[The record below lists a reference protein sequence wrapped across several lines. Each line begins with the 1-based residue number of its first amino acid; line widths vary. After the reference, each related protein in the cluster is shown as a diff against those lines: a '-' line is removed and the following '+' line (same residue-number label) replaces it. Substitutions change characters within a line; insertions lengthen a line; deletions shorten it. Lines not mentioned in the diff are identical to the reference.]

1 LEEARIMPM
10 TTGQEQSPVPTK
22 VSMGVRLDEA
32 AATVHRVTL
41 PRLLLYPLAS
51 ITAALLLPMAE
62 YVGWVVAGL
71 GLEAWLWYATRA
83 QFAHRAVGVTRRAN
97 FVACFTAIN
106 LLWLLLGGLCWRTS
120 TAEGQATAVLLGVS
134 VVSLVGILAYASPVM
149 YLIAGAMP
157 ALSALLII
165 GLHDGRRVEHLAPV
179 LLTAALGLIFALGRA
194 RETPSAQA
202 AQRELK
208 ASLAQYRLLAENIT
222 DVIAHSNLNGEL
234 IYLSPSAK
242 AVLGYEPQ
250 ELLGVTI
257 NALIDPA
264 DRPGI
269 DAALG
274 RMHAMPGRSETVS
287 TRVRRKDGQWI
298 WLQSNA
304 RMLWEGGAP
313 VGVIHAVRD
322 ITGQVNASKDLE
334 AAKLEAESA
343 SRAKAEFLA
352 NVSHEIRTP
361 MNGVLGALQLLE
373 DEKISA
379 EGREL
384 MRRANDCGRM
394 LSQLLNDVLDFSK
407 IETNQLELS
416 IEPTSP
422 AEALRA
428 ATGLLGPDARA
439 KGLDLRVEIEGEALW
454 VEGDPLR
461 LRQTMFNL
469 LGNAIKFTATGQV
482 VARLAITDVPEGA
495 RRLRF
500 EVRDTGVGVPVEAQA
515 HLFERFRQAE
525 SSTARRFG
533 GTGLG
538 LSITRAL
545 VELMGGEIG
554 FESREGEG
562 STFWFEIAAR
572 AAQPVIALGDEA
584 GMLEGIHVLLVE
596 DNATNRLVA
605 RTMLTRLGAFVEE
618 AEDGRIGLDAARDGG
633 FDLILMD
640 IQMPNMDGVEATRAI
655 RALGGQVARTPI
667 IGLTANVMAHQKQ
680 AYMAAGMNGVVAKP
694 IAIGDLLTEISRLL
708 SEEDVEVALAV

>member
-1 LEEARIMPM
+1 M
-10 TTGQEQSPVPTK
+10 TTGQDHSSAPTT
-22 VSMGVRLDEA
+22 VSMNVRLDEA
-32 AATVHRVTL
+32 AAAVHRVMAA
-41 PRLLLYPLAS
+41 RLMLYPLAGLV
-51 ITAALLLPMAE
+51 AALLLPMGQ
-62 YVGWVVAGL
+62 YVSWFAAGL
-71 GLEAWLWYATRA
+71 GLEAWLWYAVRDQA
-83 QFAHRAVGVTRRAN
+83 ADHVVSSGRRAH

-106 LLWLLLGGLCWRTS
+106 LLWLLLGVLCWRTG
-120 TAEGQATAVLLGVS
+120 TAEGQATAVLLGVN
-134 VVSLVGILAYASPVM
+134 VLVLVGILAYASPVM
-149 YLIAGAMP
+149 YLIAGATP
-157 ALSALLII
+157 ALSALLMI
-165 GLHDGRRVEHLAPV
+165 GLHDGRRIEHLAPI
-179 LLTAALGLIFALGRA
+179 LLTAGLGLVFALGRA
-194 RETPSAQA
+194 RETPSVQA

-208 ASLAQYRLLAENIT
+208 ASFAQYHLLAENIT
-222 DVIAHSNLNGEL
+222 DVVAHSNLDGEL
-234 IYLSPSAK
+234 LYVSPSAK
-242 AVLGYEPQ
+242 AILGYEPQ
-250 ELLGVTI
+250 ELVGVTI

-269 DAALG
+269 DAAMT
-274 RMHAMPGRSETVS
+274 RMRATPGRSETVS
-287 TRVRRKDGQWI
+287 ARVRRQDGQWV

-304 RMLWEGGAP
+304 RMLWEAGVP

-322 ITGQVNASKDLE
+322 IHEQVNTSRDLE

-373 DEKISA
+373 GENISA

-394 LSQLLNDVLDFSK
+394 LTQLLNDVLDFSK

-416 IEPTSP
+416 TEPTSP

-428 ATGLLGPDARA
+428 ASGLLGPEARA
-439 KGLDLRVEIEGEALW
+439 KGLDLRIEIEGEALW

-461 LRQTMFNL
+461 LRQIMFNL
-469 LGNAIKFTATGQV
+469 LGNAIKFTSQGEV
-482 VARLAITDVPEGA
+482 VARLALADAPDGA

-500 EVRDTGVGVPVEAQA
+500 EVRDTGVGVPLDVQG

-525 SSTARRFG
+525 GSTARRFG

-545 VELMGGEIG
+545 VELMGGQIG
-554 FESREGEG
+554 FDSREGEG
-562 STFWFEIAAR
+562 STFWFEITAP
-572 AAQPVIALGDEA
+572 AAQPVVALGDEA

-618 AEDGRIGLDAARDGG
+618 AEDGRIGLEAARYGG

-667 IGLTANVMAHQKQ
+667 IGLTANVMAHQKMS
-680 AYMAAGMNGVVAKP
+680 YLAAGMNGVVAKP
-694 IAIGDLLTEISRLL
+694 IAITDLLTEIGKLL
-708 SEEDVEVALAV
+708 SEDDADVALAI

>member
-1 LEEARIMPM
+1 M
-10 TTGQEQSPVPTK
+10 GQEQSPVPTK
-22 VSMGVRLDEA
+22 VTIGVRLDEA
-32 AATVHRVTL
+32 AAAVHRVAS
-41 PRLLLYPLAS
+41 PRLMLYPLAS
-51 ITAALLLPMAE
+51 LSAALLLPVAEFLGWMA
-62 YVGWVVAGL
+62 AGL

-83 QFAHRAVGVTRRAN
+83 QFADRTVTPARRTN
-97 FVACFTAIN
+97 FVAAFGGVN
-106 LLWLLLGGLCWRTS
+106 LLWILLGVLCWRTG
-120 TAEGQATAVLLGVS
+120 TAEGQAAALLLGMS
-134 VVSLVGILAYASPVM
+134 VISLVAILAYASPVM
-149 YLIAGAMP
+149 YLVAGAAP
-157 ALSALLII
+157 ALSAMLMI
-165 GLHDGRRVEHLAPV
+165 GLHDGRSIEHLAPV
-179 LLTAALGLIFALGRA
+179 VLIAALGLAFTLGRA

-222 DVIAHSNLNGEL
+222 DVIAHSNLDGEL
-234 IYLSPSAK
+234 LYLSPSAE
-242 AVLGYEPQ
+242 AVLGYEPW
-250 ELLGVTI
+250 ELQGVAI

-269 DAALG
+269 DEALG
-274 RMHAMPGRSETVS
+274 RMRAAPGLSATVS
-287 TRVRRKDGQWI
+287 ARVRRKDGEWV

-304 RMLWEGGAP
+304 RMVWEDGAP

-322 ITGQVNASKDLE
+322 ITGQMAASRDLQQ
-334 AAKLEAESA
+334 AKLEAESA

-373 DEKISA
+373 GEKISA

-384 MRRANDCGRM
+384 MRRASDCGRM
-394 LSQLLNDVLDFSK
+394 LSQLLNDILDFSK

-416 IEPTSP
+416 TEPTSP

-428 ATGLLGPDARA
+428 SAGLLGPDARA
-439 KGLDLRVEIEGEALW
+439 KGLDLRIEIDGEALW
-454 VEGDPLR
+454 VEADPLR
-461 LRQTMFNL
+461 LRQIMFNL
-469 LGNAIKFTATGQV
+469 LGNAIKFTAAGEV
-482 VARLAITDVPEGA
+482 VACLAIADAAAGE

-500 EVRDTGVGVPVEAQA
+500 EVRDTGVGVPAEAQA

-584 GMLEGIHVLLVE
+584 GLLDGIHVLLVE

-605 RTMLTRLGAFVEE
+605 RTMLTRLGAYVDE
-618 AEDGRIGLDAARDGG
+618 AEDGRIGVEAARDGG

-667 IGLTANVMAHQKQ
+667 IGLTANVMAHQKH
-680 AYMAAGMNGVVAKP
+680 AYLAAGMNGVVAKP
-694 IAIGDLLTEISRLL
+694 IAISELLSEIGRLL
-708 SEEDVEVALAV
+708 SEEDDTAVALAI